1 MKNYLIGLFVILI
14 IFIIYLMNFS
24 QSSFFT
30 YLKLKNEVKEKNEIL
45 DSYKKKSEELK
56 KNIKKLNSN
65 DLQYIEEIAR
75 DKHDMSKPDE
85 NIITQHD
92 MKKIQVTTSIH
103 LKDALYFA

>member
-75 DKHDMSKPDE
+75 EIGTSTYTLLTGIHGR
-85 NIITQHD
+85 TQR
-92 MKKIQVTTSIH
+92 IPI
-103 LKDALYFA
+103 

>member
-30 YLKLKNEVKEKNEIL
+30 YLKLKNEVKEKNETL

-85 NIITQHD
+85 NIIFN
-92 MKKIQVTTSIH
+92 KK
-103 LKDALYFA
+103 

>member
-30 YLKLKNEVKEKNEIL
+30 YLKLKNEVKDKNEIL

-85 NIITQHD
+85 NIIFN
-92 MKKIQVTTSIH
+92 KK
-103 LKDALYFA
+103 

>member
-45 DSYKKKSEELK
+45 DSYKKKSEVLK

-75 DKHDMSKPDE
+75 DKHDISKPDE
-85 NIITQHD
+85 NIIFN
-92 MKKIQVTTSIH
+92 KK
-103 LKDALYFA
+103 

>member
-85 NIITQHD
+85 NIIFN
-92 MKKIQVTTSIH
+92 KK
-103 LKDALYFA
+103 